1 MTGEHLRKMFE
12 MARTVKE
19 KLLMQF
25 LYSTGLR
32 VMEVVTLRKK
42 DLLLPL
48 NKGIVRKGKGK
59 K

>member
-1 MTGEHLRKMFE
+1 
-12 MARTVKE
+12 
-19 KLLMQF
+19 
-25 LYSTGLR
+25 